1 MTPRWRPGRPLLGG
15 LGLLALLCIGFAWGE
30 RAGWPWLAQP
40 LARVLS
46 DRLGRTV
53 QFGADGSDR
62 LQLHLLGGVRL
73 QADRLQVAPPAWA
86 ASRPPTLDAQTVQL
100 DLRYRDLLTGWRGG
114 ALVVQR
120 LQADRLALDLLRDQ
134 DGRATWQTGQGA
146 PDTDVPP
153 PPVQVRTLAVQN
165 GTAQLQDDAR
175 QLTLALDF
183 SLAQGAAGPGIQA
196 SATGRLRQEA
206 ITAALRTEGPLPWV
220 SGPDAVET
228 GLTFHVQVGQAAL
241 AFDGRAGSLSTLEG
255 LRGTFGV
262 GGLSLAPVGRALD
275 LTLPASHPFAAAG
288 SVAHHAN
295 RWDLDIVLAT
305 VGRSSVHGQVHHDT
319 VGGRGRVTGSLVSP
333 LFQLRDLAPAI
344 GAAPAGTPA
353 PAGRRHRTLP
363 DRPFDLAALRAM
375 DADVQLSVARLDLGT
390 PALQAVQALDTRLR
404 LDAGVLVLDALTARL
419 ADGRVTGRLQLDGRQ
434 TPARWDTTLRVHG
447 LRLEHWVRA
456 VNRPGQPP
464 YASGQ
469 LGMTLQVAG
478 RGRSTAELLATA
490 NGRAVLLW
498 TRGAISH
505 LLVEAAGLDLA
516 QGLGVLLVGDD
527 VLPVTCGAADLRIHD
542 GQLTPTLLMVDT
554 RDSTLW
560 VEGQASFASETLAL
574 TARVHPKDF
583 SPLSLRSPLRVEGT
597 FAAPRVQLERGAL
610 LGRLGPAALLAL
622 VTPLAGLLPLL
633 DTGGDSGAPA
643 VAGCTRLMRGQV
655 GPVALG
661 ATRQR

>member
-30 RAGWPWLAQP
+30 WAGWPWLAQP

-53 QFGADGSDR
+53 QFGTDGTGR

-114 ALVVQR
+114 DLVVQR
-120 LQADRLALDLLRDQ
+120 LQAGHLALDLLRDQ
-134 DGRATWQTGQGA
+134 DGRATWQTGNGA

-175 QLTLALDF
+175 QLTLALNF

-196 SATGRLRQEA
+196 SATGRLRKEA
-206 ITAALRTEGPLPWV
+206 ITAALHTEGPLPWV
-220 SGPDAVET
+220 SGPDPVET
-228 GLTFHVQVGQAAL
+228 GLTFHLQVGQAAL

-353 PAGRRHRTLP
+353 PAGRRNRALP

-434 TPARWDTTLRVHG
+434 TPARWDTTLQVHD

-490 NGRAVLLW
+490 NGRAMLLW

-505 LLVEAAGLDLA
+505 LLVEVAGLDVA

-542 GQLTPTLLMVDT
+542 GQLTPTILMVDT

-560 VEGQASFASETLAL
+560 VEGQASFVSETLAL

-633 DTGGDSGAPA
+633 DTGSDSGAPA
-643 VAGCTRLMRGQV
+643 VAGCTRLMRGQAGKAV
-655 GPVALG
+655 PTPAK
-661 ATRQR
+661 RR